1 MILQRQ
7 QNLQNATDW
16 RRTSCTCV
24 NCQTGWIGILPCGQ
38 WAIRTEMNEDMMKAG
53 TWADEEICCNDCIC
67 AYPSCTVAVE
77 RARLLYRILHTSG
90 IDVSKEIKAMW

>member
-1 MILQRQ
+1 
-7 QNLQNATDW
+7 
-16 RRTSCTCV
+16 
-24 NCQTGWIGILPCGQ
+24 
-38 WAIRTEMNEDMMKAG
+38 MMKAG
-53 TWADEEICCNDCIC
+53 TWADESLYGDNCIC